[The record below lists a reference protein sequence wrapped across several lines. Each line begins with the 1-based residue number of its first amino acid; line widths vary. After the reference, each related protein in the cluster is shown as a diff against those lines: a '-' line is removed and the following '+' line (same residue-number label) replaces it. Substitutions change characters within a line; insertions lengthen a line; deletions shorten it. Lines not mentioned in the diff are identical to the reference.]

1 MKVKLTVPAL
11 RAAKAEG
18 RKLKVVT
25 AYDYTAAVLVDR
37 SPVDMILVGDSLG
50 MVMLGYSGTTQVTM
64 DEMLHHIRPVVKG
77 APNTMIVGDLP
88 FGSYNVSVEQ
98 AVRNANRLMKA
109 GVDCVK
115 IEGGVQFFD
124 TVRALVRAGIP
135 VMGHVGLTPQTAGA
149 LGGFKVQGR
158 DGEAARQIIDDALA
172 VQQAGACSIVL
183 EMVPAPLAAHMTAQ
197 LSIPTIGIGA
207 GAQCDGQ
214 VLVWHDMM
222 GLYDR
227 LQPRFVKQ
235 YAHVADQI
243 TGALAQ
249 YCTEIDEG
257 LFPGPEHSF
266 KMKREELAAA
276 TQDRQPVG

>member
-257 LFPGPEHSF
+257 RFPGPEHSF